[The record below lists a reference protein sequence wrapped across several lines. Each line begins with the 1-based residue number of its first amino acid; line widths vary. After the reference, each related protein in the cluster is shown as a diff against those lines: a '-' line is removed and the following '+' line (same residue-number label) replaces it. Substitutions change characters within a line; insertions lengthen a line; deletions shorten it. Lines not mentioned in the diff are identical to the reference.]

1 MMLDFEGAKKF
12 ILDKLKT
19 ELNPDLKYHGVAHTI
34 DVYNSTTVLA
44 AMEHV
49 NSRDLLLMQT
59 AALYHDSGFLIKYKG
74 HEEISV
80 LIAKDILPQYGY
92 KKEDIDVISQMIMST
107 RIPQTPLSKMDKI
120 LSDADL
126 DYLGRDDFFMN
137 AMRLKHEWMIYGIIT
152 SLKEWYLIQRD
163 FLQKHNFFTESAIR
177 LRQEKKMIHLS
188 QIKELLAL

>member
-1 MMLDFEGAKKF
+1 MIDIESARKY
-12 ILDKLKT
+12 ILDKLKN
-19 ELNPDLKYHGVAHTI
+19 ELNPDLKYHGVLHTI
-34 DVYNSTTVLA
+34 DVYNSATVLA
-44 AMEHV
+44 AME
-49 NSRDLLLMQT
+49 NINGRDLILIQT

-80 LIAKDILPQYGY
+80 LIARDVLPQYGY
-92 KKEDIDVISQMIMST
+92 KKEDIDIIAQMIMAT
-107 RIPQTPLSKMDKI
+107 RIPQTPISHLDMI

-126 DYLGRDDFFMN
+126 DYMGRDDFFMN

-163 FLQKHNFFTESAIR
+163 FLQKHTFFTPSAIR
-177 LRQEKKMIHLS
+177 LRQEKKMLHLS